1 MEMAGVDNVI
11 RMAHKMGI
19 TTLDRGLDYYG
30 LALTLGGG
38 EVKLLDETYAFG
50 VLANRGNMAGAPIPE
65 DRQRPGY
72 RTVDPVPVLR
82 VEDSDG
88 NVLWKYDTPT
98 TIPVVDEK
106 YAYII
111 NEFPVRQSGALAG
124 VWPQQ
129 RAGTRSAGRGQDRDD
144 QRLQRQLD
152 GRVYAASR
160 HRRVDRQH
168 RQQRDEEGHGHH
180 GRRAGVES
188 IDDVLL
194 ERQAGR
200 AVCAARRVWWRKPSA
215 PPPACC
221 RRSTVRR

>member
-11 RMAHKMGI
+11 RTAHKMGI
-19 TTLDRGLDYYG
+19 TTLDQGLDYYG

-82 VEDSDG
+82 VEDSEG
-88 NVLWKYDTPT
+88 NVLWKYETPT
-98 TIPVVDEK
+98 TIPVVDREVCLPHQQH
-106 YAYII
+106 
-111 NEFPVRQSGALAG
+111 PVRQSGALAG

-129 RAGTRSAGRGQDRDD
+129 RAGTRSACRREDRND

-152 GRVYAASR
+152 GRLHAASR

-168 RQQRDEEGHGHH
+168 RQQRDEEGLGHH
-180 GRRAGVES
+180 GRGAGVES

-194 ERQAGR
+194 ERQAGASR
-200 AVCAARRVWWRKPSA
+200 LCARRVWWRKPSA

-221 RRSTVRR
+221 RRSIVRR